1 MVCCRL
7 SQSLSRLVH
16 YTDQSDQARHGCCRN
31 MYFLFSQD
39 LALMLGYYVK
49 VAVVFTWLLGGVWP
63 MLKFYFMMRLVNK

>member
-1 MVCCRL
+1 MLPFESITVETGTL
-7 SQSLSRLVH
+7 GL
-16 YTDQSDQARHGCCRN
+16 DQSDRARHGCCSN

-39 LALMLGYYVK
+39 LVLMLGYYVK